1 MIRSTDLIAKFRTAL
16 NQKWGY
22 IWGTSGIKW
31 TEARQKEIE
40 KTTDP
45 DRAQARKIGSKWIGH
60 TVADCSGLFTWAF
73 RQLGGEMYHG
83 SDTMYRKWCEH
94 HGEMKNG
101 KRTDSAALKPGTAV
115 FCWNGEKY
123 SHVGLFVGDGTVIE
137 AMNTEKGVVTSKV
150 TATKWKYWGEL
161 KGVSFGDEPQ
171 PSGHPVLRY
180 GDKGEAVRELQR
192 DLQKLG
198 YGLGPCGVDG
208 DFGSATKAAV
218 EKFQLEHGIGVDG
231 ICGAKTWPAIEKA
244 LKEKP
249 GVKYSAVIPHLTEEE
264 ADKIVKQYA
273 GAYKE
278 KEGG

>member
-1 MIRSTDLIAKFRTAL
+1 MIRSNDLIAKFRTAL

-94 HGEMKNG
+94 HGELKSG

-123 SHVGLFVGDGTVIE
+123 SHVGLFIGGDTVIE
-137 AMNTEKGVVTSKV
+137 AMGAQNGITTSKI

-161 KGVSFGDEPQ
+161 KGMTFDGSAPAPTPAPATEPERKT
-171 PSGHPVLRY
+171 LRK
-180 GDKGEAVRELQR
+180 GDKGKAVTELQTN
-192 DLQKLG
+192 LQK
-198 YGLGPCGVDG
+198 P
-208 DFGSATKAAV
+208 
-218 EKFQLEHGIGVDG
+218 
-231 ICGAKTWPAIEKA
+231 
-244 LKEKP
+244 
-249 GVKYSAVIPHLTEEE
+249 
-264 ADKIVKQYA
+264 KQYSHSPFQ
-273 GAYKE
+273 
-278 KEGG
+278 